1 MIATRSAFDY
11 LSTTKRLSEAITRR
25 GLTIFCR
32 IDHAAAAKQARLD
45 LQPEKVFI
53 FGNPQ
58 AGTPLMN
65 RDPTVGYELPL
76 RILVWQEADAV
87 QLAYRDPRELAGE
100 FNLDQLAPVLDRMSA
115 LLKDIANEVRS

>member
-1 MIATRSAFDY
+1 
-11 LSTTKRLSEAITRR
+11 
-25 GLTIFCR
+25 
-32 IDHAAAAKQARLD
+32 
-45 LQPEKVFI
+45 
-53 FGNPQ
+53 
-58 AGTPLMN
+58 MN

-100 FNLDQLAPVLDRMSA
+100 FNLDQLEPVLDRMSA